1 MKRLIF
7 LFGVMAAMFQ
17 AWSQNGMPADTLQ
30 SVTLEEVKVT
40 RSAIV
45 DKSDRKLLIP
55 TEKQLRMSSNGV
67 DLLRNMQMPMLTVDI
82 VNDQIKL
89 SGNGSLAICINGREA
104 DIADVKALDPRTVKR
119 IEFHESPSMRYGGV
133 DGVIDYIVEQP
144 TSGGSFVAS
153 GQQSYVGWGNYNV
166 SGKFNKGNSQFGLY
180 GNFGERY
187 GFTNWRDNEERYQ
200 TLDGQQ
206 FTRTEKGLPGTTET
220 PWYAVA
226 LDYGYSKSDKMLFVA
241 QAKFRGNPGHVT
253 EFNGELANS
262 YSSGWQRVFD
272 RSAYDRIRPSLDL
285 YWQRNMQ
292 HGQSL
297 MLNVVG
303 TYDSKQSEHFY
314 RTENHGIS
322 QDDADLQT
330 VIDSRSYSLIA
341 NGNYEK
347 RWDIGRLTTGIRYSH
362 GWGDNDYLSSHVREK
377 TREGKTLVY
386 AEWWQ
391 PIREKFD
398 YKLSIA
404 GKQRSFR
411 IAGEKPTNTFDVIAS
426 LETRLRLNGN
436 NTLRL
441 GLSTSTNT
449 PDANDLTSALQDL
462 DEFQKYRGNP
472 ALKPYRK
479 YKATAQYELAKGVFF
494 GRLKA
499 TCDYYKNP
507 VMEDKYWVTEGGE
520 TFLLNTLANQRSMMQ
535 ATVLAT
541 VRVAV
546 VPDWLTVAGNIGWE
560 RDVSKGLH
568 YEHRHSSMIAN
579 WDVMLTYR
587 NFALGY
593 AGGINQKYL
602 WGETIHGDENYQVV
616 QLSYKW
622 RDWNFAI
629 GIVNPFMDNYN
640 VPSENLNRY
649 GGYTRKW
656 HVTMAEN
663 LGFISIS
670 YAVQWGR
677 KAKQME
683 KRLNNSYDGGAIG
696 TTGK

>member
-7 LFGVMAAMFQ
+7 LFGVMAAMPQ
-17 AWSQNGMPADTLQ
+17 AWSQTVMPADTLQ

-226 LDYGYSKSDKMLFVA
+226 LDYGYSKSDKMLFVV

-314 RTENHGIS
+314 HTENHGIS

-347 RWDIGRLTTGIRYSH
+347 RWDIGRLTAGIRYSH

-411 IAGEKPTNTFDVIAS
+411 IAGEEPTNTFDVIAS
-426 LETRLRLNGN
+426 LEKRVAGFGRISEISRKSGVETLSEIQSDSAVRVGERRVFRPVESYLRLLQESGDGGQI
-436 NTLRL
+436 L
-441 GLSTSTNT
+441 G
-449 PDANDLTSALQDL
+449 D
-462 DEFQKYRGNP
+462 
-472 ALKPYRK
+472 
-479 YKATAQYELAKGVFF
+479 
-494 GRLKA
+494 GR
-499 TCDYYKNP
+499 
-507 VMEDKYWVTEGGE
+507 
-520 TFLLNTLANQRSMMQ
+520 R
-535 ATVLAT
+535 
-541 VRVAV
+541 
-546 VPDWLTVAGNIGWE
+546 
-560 RDVSKGLH
+560 
-568 YEHRHSSMIAN
+568 
-579 WDVMLTYR
+579 R
-587 NFALGY
+587 NFFAQHACQPAQHD
-593 AGGINQKYL
+593 AG
-602 WGETIHGDENYQVV
+602 HGACHSACGHSAR
-616 QLSYKW
+616 L
-622 RDWNFAI
+622 A
-629 GIVNPFMDNYN
+629 
-640 VPSENLNRY
+640 Y
-649 GGYTRKW
+649 GVRQYRMGTRR
-656 HVTMAEN
+656 VERTPLRA
-663 LGFISIS
+663 SP
-670 YAVQWGR
+670 
-677 KAKQME
+677 
-683 KRLNNSYDGGAIG
+683 
-696 TTGK
+696 

>member
-1 MKRLIF
+1 
-7 LFGVMAAMFQ
+7 MAAMPQ
-17 AWSQNGMPADTLQ
+17 MWSQNGMPADTLQ

-67 DLLRNMQMPMLTVDI
+67 DLLRNMQMPMLSVDI

-347 RWDIGRLTTGIRYSH
+347 RWDIGRLTAGIRYSH

-411 IAGEKPTNTFDVIAS
+411 IAARSRQT
-426 LETRLRLNGN
+426 
-436 NTLRL
+436 
-441 GLSTSTNT
+441 LST
-449 PDANDLTSALQDL
+449 
-462 DEFQKYRGNP
+462 
-472 ALKPYRK
+472 
-479 YKATAQYELAKGVFF
+479 
-494 GRLKA
+494 
-499 TCDYYKNP
+499 
-507 VMEDKYWVTEGGE
+507 
-520 TFLLNTLANQRSMMQ
+520 
-535 ATVLAT
+535 
-541 VRVAV
+541 
-546 VPDWLTVAGNIGWE
+546 
-560 RDVSKGLH
+560 
-568 YEHRHSSMIAN
+568 
-579 WDVMLTYR
+579 
-587 NFALGY
+587 
-593 AGGINQKYL
+593 
-602 WGETIHGDENYQVV
+602 
-616 QLSYKW
+616 
-622 RDWNFAI
+622 
-629 GIVNPFMDNYN
+629 
-640 VPSENLNRY
+640 
-649 GGYTRKW
+649 
-656 HVTMAEN
+656 
-663 LGFISIS
+663 
-670 YAVQWGR
+670 
-677 KAKQME
+677 
-683 KRLNNSYDGGAIG
+683 
-696 TTGK
+696 